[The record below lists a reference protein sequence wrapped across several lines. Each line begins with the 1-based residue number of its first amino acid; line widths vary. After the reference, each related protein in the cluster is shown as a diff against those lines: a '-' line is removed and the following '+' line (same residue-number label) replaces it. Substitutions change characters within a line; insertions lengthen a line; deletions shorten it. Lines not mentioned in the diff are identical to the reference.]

1 MDVVACVPVHQVQ
14 LGERALHDPPLGARA
29 GAVPDGATG
38 SRRRS
43 VAEHHIGRR
52 RARRACPTPAA
63 PPEAAHKSQTVID
76 NPATRQGGGINSG
89 QHSEITLTDSK
100 IADNLPDNTAED
112 TPARGQN
119 T

>member
-1 MDVVACVPVHQVQ
+1 MAR
-14 LGERALHDPPLGARA
+14 RAVGGVLSPSTTSGGDGAR
-29 GAVPDGATG
+29 
-38 SRRRS
+38 
-43 VAEHHIGRR
+43 H
-52 RARRACPTPAA
+52 ACPTPAA
-63 PPEAAHKSQTVID
+63 PPEAAHNSQTVID

-100 IADNLPDNTAED
+100 ISDNLPDNTAED